1 MRVLKILGLIL
12 LSSPAELL
20 EAPFWVA
27 TEHWI
32 QQQCWFEEK
41 EELNHPWSRM
51 HHEENFCRQQWHLTW
66 ALQNLGTKANLGAL
80 LVQ

>member
-27 TEHWI
+27 AEHRI
-32 QQQCWFEEK
+32 QQQCWFKEK
-41 EELNHPWSRM
+41 EELDHPWS
-51 HHEENFCRQQWHLTW
+51 
-66 ALQNLGTKANLGAL
+66 
-80 LVQ
+80 

>member
-20 EAPFWVA
+20 EAPFWVVA
-27 TEHWI
+27 EHRI

-41 EELNHPWSRM
+41 EELDHPSSWM
-51 HHEENFCRQQWHLTW
+51 HHEENFCR
-66 ALQNLGTKANLGAL
+66 
-80 LVQ
+80 